1 MTEKKRPGEEG
12 ISKRDLHFI
21 WLADCSSSMGLGTG
35 IVAGE
40 GEKIQALNQAI
51 KEAIP
56 HMRQTAADN
65 PFAEVLVRAIKF
77 SGTATWHI
85 AQPVPVEQFQ
95 WPDLEASGTTAM
107 GEALRLVA
115 EALKVENIGKR
126 AFPPVLAL
134 VSDGQPTDDFKG
146 GLKQLMQ
153 EPWGKKAVRVAIAIG
168 KDADWDVLQQFI
180 GHSEYKPFEANSPE
194 ALARAINFVSTS
206 VLKSASAP
214 PSSSKE
220 QAVAG
225 NVPVPQPPP
234 KDVSEKD
241 VW

>member
-1 MTEKKRPGEEG
+1 MAGKKRPGKEG

-21 WLADCSSSMGLGTG
+21 WLADCSGSMGLGTG
-35 IVAGE
+35 TVAGE
-40 GEKIQALNQAI
+40 GEKIASLNQAI
-51 KEAIP
+51 REAIP
-56 HMRQTAADN
+56 HMRQTAAAN
-65 PFAEVLVRAIKF
+65 PHAEVLVRAIKF
-77 SGTATWHI
+77 SDTATWHI

-95 WPDLEASGTTAM
+95 WPDLEASGTTAI

-126 AFPPVLAL
+126 ALPPVLAL

-153 EPWGKKAVRVAIAIG
+153 EPWGKEAVRIAIPIG
-168 KDADWDVLQQFI
+168 KTADRDVLQQFI
-180 GHSEYKPFEANSPE
+180 GHSEYKPLEANNPD
-194 ALARAINFVSTS
+194 ALVTMIKFVSTS

-214 PSSSKE
+214 PSSSKD